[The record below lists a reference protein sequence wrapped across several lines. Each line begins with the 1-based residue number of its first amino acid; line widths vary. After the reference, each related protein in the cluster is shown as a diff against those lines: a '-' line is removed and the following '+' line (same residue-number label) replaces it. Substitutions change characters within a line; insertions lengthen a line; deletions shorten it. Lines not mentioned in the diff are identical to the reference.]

1 MEIMNICAAET
12 VCRIIAAFFVSKRIR
27 MVTAAMQVQEI
38 KNLLNTRHLDE
49 AERIIMSSKWES
61 AVLLPLRINLL
72 FLRRNYKEAL
82 ALVEQMLNENPDSA
96 IAYRWKA
103 EILDDGFHDYK
114 TSVECS
120 SKAIILD
127 PSYAE
132 AYVIR
137 GNTKRWMNPA
147 DNEGAIDDYNQAL
160 KYDKNNSSAYSGI
173 GWALLAMPGKLN
185 EALQKFTTALCC
197 DSNSYAAYQ
206 GISSVFFKKNQ
217 LDKAIEYINKAIEIN
232 PDAYYLYN
240 TRAYYKKALGEP
252 PVEEVFDDC
261 CIAFQKISCKKD
273 FDFKSFFDAAYT
285 SGKMEKAA
293 ELLWRELDNLPKRE
307 DIFTF
312 HSLLVCNAEDE
323 LLNLIL
329 TKGLPAEYQ
338 SPSGKIWFH
347 ELLVMCEKCE
357 DIKKIPISKN
367 LLRKVNEEGLTPLGV
382 AVKINAIDIGKYLLS
397 AGSSADEFIASPW
410 MTPFAMAIQ
419 LNKNAW
425 VELFLESGADVN
437 LPLKKNGSY
446 LTLACRLKH
455 WEIAQT
461 LLEHGADP
469 NHLGLTGDMLPLCYC
484 DPRDNMEIVKK
495 MLAKGAKLEYAR
507 SLAEPLLEK
516 RREKL
521 KCILSGTPVNQ
532 ETFNDFFA
540 YLDIKSI
547 SEKERKII
555 QKAVQEKRGFSYDE
569 NLRFAIRMSESCQS
583 SITWP
588 KEDAYSLV
596 SIKLPPAPKEKPEK
610 EEKATSTEQGCKK
623 DQSKANTSSL
633 GMALFIFI
641 PLWISTKSFVTAL
654 LITAV
659 FYIVLYII
667 KSVMGGSSQ

>member
-1 MEIMNICAAET
+1 
-12 VCRIIAAFFVSKRIR
+12 
-27 MVTAAMQVQEI
+27 MQVQKI
-38 KNLLNTRHLDE
+38 KKLLNTRHLDE
-49 AERIIMSSKWES
+49 AERIIMSSKLES
-61 AVLLPLRINLL
+61 DVLLPLRINLL
-72 FLRRNYKEAL
+72 FLRQNYKEAL
-82 ALVEQMLNENPDSA
+82 ALAEQMLNENPDSA

-103 EILDDGFHDYK
+103 EILDNGFHDYK

-127 PSYAE
+127 PSYAD

-173 GWALLAMPGKLN
+173 GWALLAMPGKSN
-185 EALQKFTTALCC
+185 EALQKFTTALCY

-206 GISSVFFKKNQ
+206 GISSIFYEKNQ

-232 PDAYYLYN
+232 PDAYYLYD
-240 TRAYYKKALGEP
+240 TRAYYKKALGKSAA
-252 PVEEVFDDC
+252 EEVFNDC

-273 FDFKSFFDAAYT
+273 FNFRSFFDAAYT

-293 ELLWRELDNLPKRE
+293 RLLWSELDNLPKRE

-323 LLNLIL
+323 WLNLIL
-329 TKGLPAEYQ
+329 SKGLPAEYQ
-338 SPSGKIWFH
+338 TPGGKIWFH

-382 AVKINAIDIGKYLLS
+382 AVKIDAIDISKYLLS
-397 AGSSADEFIASPW
+397 AGSSADELIASPW
-410 MTPFAMAIQ
+410 TTPFAMAIR

-437 LPLKKNGSY
+437 HPLKKIGSY

-461 LLEHGADP
+461 LLDHGADP
-469 NHLGLTGDMLPLCYC
+469 NHPGLTGDMQPLCYC
-484 DPRDNMEIVKK
+484 NPQDNMEIVEK

-507 SLAEPLLEK
+507 SLAEPLIEK
-516 RREKL
+516 RKEKL
-521 KCILSGTPVNQ
+521 KSILNGATVNQ

-540 YLDIKSI
+540 CLDIKSI
-547 SEKERKII
+547 SEKESKII
-555 QKAVQEKRGFSYDE
+555 QKTVQEKCGFSYDE

-588 KEDAYSLV
+588 KENAYSLATC
-596 SIKLPPAPKEKPEK
+596 KLPPAPNEKSER
-610 EEKATSTEQGCKK
+610 EEKATSKEQGGKK
-623 DQSKANTSSL
+623 EQSNADETNLVMTIL
-633 GMALFIFI
+633 GFI
-641 PLWISTKSFVTAL
+641 PLWIATESFVVAL
-654 LITAV
+654 SITAG
-659 FYIVLYII
+659 FYIVLCII
-667 KSVMGGSSQ
+667 KSVMGGSSR